1 MLCIRKG
8 GQGTKRKPSTGT
20 ETSLVVTEL
29 LCEVTYKLKPDGWV
43 GISLWMNEG
52 MLGWRGLGPRDMTN
66 DYTATVCE
74 AGGAMGVPGF
84 RGNNQPSK
92 TQNIGTD
99 SYLQKKKKGLRY
111 PWRLEFT
118 LEVPC
123 TVSPHYIWQLTW
135 TVIPKWKLN
144 FEIHVHCTCALNLWT
159 PALFYVIQVLSHFLS
174 PFIHYSSLTY
184 KSDAFGYWKEMHFWN
199 QIFLHIK
206 IAFESDISFL

>member
-1 MLCIRKG
+1 MKRAGSQRYDKWLHSHSVWGRWSHGGPWFQRK
-8 GQGTKRKPSTGT
+8 
-20 ETSLVVTEL
+20 
-29 LCEVTYKLKPDGWV
+29 
-43 GISLWMNEG
+43 
-52 MLGWRGLGPRDMTN
+52 
-66 DYTATVCE
+66 
-74 AGGAMGVPGF
+74 
-84 RGNNQPSK
+84 QPA
-92 TQNIGTD
+92 
-99 SYLQKKKKGLRY
+99 LQDPEYRHRFLSAKKKKGLRY